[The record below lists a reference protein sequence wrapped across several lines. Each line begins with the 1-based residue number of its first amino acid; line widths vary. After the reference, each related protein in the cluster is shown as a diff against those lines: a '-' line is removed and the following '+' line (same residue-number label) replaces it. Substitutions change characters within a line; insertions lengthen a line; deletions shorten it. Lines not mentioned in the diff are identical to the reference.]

1 MAKIEEL
8 GNAFVIPDEHKEW
21 YYMQAVQ
28 PAEPATAAVDDSN
41 TDVEMTIAS
50 SSETPATPTA
60 PTAPI
65 VAENIQQL
73 EESSRHHEN
82 PVISYMDAFNKV
94 YIQTSLVV
102 CVLTSSCQFLEGY
115 FQHVPHCRDFVA
127 NGDGLEHFA
136 RLTALPC
143 IPYDFPNSVASDSLV
158 QVVRT
163 MVEAST
169 SEALAFV
176 VKMVTDSLEETKDLR
191 DDDSGESKFSALATA
206 SGR

>member
-1 MAKIEEL
+1 
-8 GNAFVIPDEHKEW
+8 
-21 YYMQAVQ
+21 MQAVQ
-28 PAEPATAAVDDSN
+28 PTEPAPAAVDDSN

-143 IPYDFPNSVASDSLV
+143 IPYDFPNSVASDSMV
-158 QVVRT
+158 QVMRT
-163 MVEAST
+163 
-169 SEALAFV
+169 LAEV
-176 VKMVTDSLEETKDLR
+176 ATNDTIQHLSKLVKESLDETADFWKTP
-191 DDDSGESKFSALATA
+191 SHESKLISLIDLAGMYHTLRLRV
-206 SGR
+206 S